1 MNTPATTDAGL
12 AHGTY
17 RTQLLVN
24 QKSIRVLK
32 NLKKLRVE
40 AHPNGSIPR
49 RPEGE
54 KTHAMRADEPL
65 HFGIG
70 NPHRE
75 EHGTD
80 PATLGIE
87 SLEVLRVEA
96 A

>member
-1 MNTPATTDAGL
+1 MARIGHNCL
-12 AHGTY
+12 
-17 RTQLLVN
+17 
-24 QKSIRVLK
+24 SIRKASGFLK
-32 NLKKLRVE
+32 ILKSYELKHTLTGLFPGGLR
-40 AHPNGSIPR
+40 
-49 RPEGE
+49 GE

>member
-1 MNTPATTDAGL
+1 MELFPGGL
-12 AHGTY
+12 
-17 RTQLLVN
+17 R
-24 QKSIRVLK
+24 
-32 NLKKLRVE
+32 
-40 AHPNGSIPR
+40 
-49 RPEGE
+49 GE